1 MQSGGLAGMEKVVQ
15 LLVGLNVVRFSALGS
30 EETLTRRGGQRG
42 MTKSRVWIFGALL
55 LAMLLVLG
63 VSCAKK
69 QVTMEA
75 EPAQEEMTAEEM
87 AAQQAAEEEAARRE
101 AEEARRLAQMTRE
114 ERQRE
119 EAARMAEEAR
129 RRAFE
134 SEHIHF
140 DFDKYVLTPKAMMI
154 LDEKAAYLR
163 EHPEVRVLIEGHCDE
178 RGSNE
183 YNLALG
189 DRRANS
195 AKNYLVKSGVAESRL
210 TTISYGEEQP
220 LCTQHNESC
229 WWKNRRAQFQIR

>member
-1 MQSGGLAGMEKVVQ
+1 M
-15 LLVGLNVVRFSALGS
+15 
-30 EETLTRRGGQRG
+30 
-42 MTKSRVWIFGALL
+42 

-69 QVTMEA
+69 TVTMEA
-75 EPAQEEMTAEEM
+75 EPMEEEMAVEDA
-87 AAQQAAEEEAARRE
+87 AAQQAAQDAAAARE
-101 AEEARRLAQMTRE
+101 AKLAKMSEA

-119 EAARMAEEAR
+119 EAAMMAEEAR
-129 RRAFE
+129 MRAFVE
-134 SEHIHF
+134 ENIHF

-163 EHPEVRVLIEGHCDE
+163 EHPEVRVLVEGHCDE
-178 RGSNE
+178 RGTNE

-195 AKNYLVKSGVAESRL
+195 AKNYLVKSGVADSRI

-220 LCTQHNESC
+220 LCMDHAESC
-229 WWKNRRAQFQIR
+229 WWKNRRAQFQVR